1 MKIVDL
7 SHVIEPGMPVFPGTE
22 PPILAEANTIAANGF
37 AEKLLSMYSHTG
49 THMDAPAHMRTGG
62 QTLDAYPISSFYG
75 KAVLVDLKDLD
86 LDRIGMEILVPYE
99 SRLREA
105 DFLVLRT
112 GWAEKW
118 LVPAYFEGFPALTA
132 EAAHW
137 LTGLG
142 LKAIGTDAIS
152 IDRMEDEAF
161 PVHHELFSAGMF
173 IIENL
178 TNLGEVGFEFQL
190 ACFPLFI
197 KDADGSPVRAVAI
210 CEET

>member
-1 MKIVDL
+1 LKIVDL
-7 SHVIEPGMPVFPGTE
+7 SHVIEAGMPVFPGTE
-22 PPILAEANTIAANGF
+22 PPMLAEANTIAANGF

-49 THMDAPAHMRTGG
+49 THMDAPAHMRPGG
-62 QTLDAYPISSFYG
+62 QTLDEFPISSFFG
-75 KAVLVDLKDLD
+75 KAVLVDVSGRGLEK
-86 LDRIGMEILVPYE
+86 IGLEHLAAVE
-99 SRLREA
+99 NRLRNA
-105 DFLVLRT
+105 DFLILRT

-132 EAAHW
+132 EAARW

-142 LKAIGTDAIS
+142 LKAAGTDAIS

-161 PVHHELFSAGMF
+161 PVHHVLFSAGMF

-178 TNLGEVGFEFQL
+178 TNLGDVGTEFQL
-190 ACFPLFI
+190 ACFPLYI

-210 CEET
+210 CEEK